1 MNIQSENEMMAT
13 AGDLGKVMLDQV
25 DENYVIFLEGD
36 LGAGKTTFVKGFM
49 KGMNFEE
56 VVNSPTF
63 SLIERIELQKH
74 YIFHVD
80 LYRINNKSEL
90 FELDLHEESYLD
102 KPSIHLIEWPQK
114 GEDIILS
121 PDLRIKFKTLENPN
135 HREIFFE
142 DLSNKLKNNL
152 SSV

>member
-1 MNIQSENEMMAT
+1 MMAT

-74 YIFHVD
+74 YVFHID

-90 FELDLHEESYLD
+90 FELDLHEESSLD

>member
-1 MNIQSENEMMAT
+1 MMAT

-74 YIFHVD
+74 CIG
-80 LYRINNKSEL
+80 LITSQN
-90 FELDLHEESYLD
+90 YLNWICT
-102 KPSIHLIEWPQK
+102 KNPIWISPQ
-114 GEDIILS
+114 S
-121 PDLRIKFKTLENPN
+121 T
-135 HREIFFE
+135 
-142 DLSNKLKNNL
+142 
-152 SSV
+152 

>member
-80 LYRINNKSEL
+80 LYRINNKSEI

-135 HREIFFE
+135 HRKIFFE
-142 DLSNKLKNNL
+142 DFSNKLKNNL

>member
-121 PDLRIKFKTLENPN
+121 PDLRIQFKTLENPN

>member
-1 MNIQSENEMMAT
+1 VNIQSENEMMAT

-135 HREIFFE
+135 HREIFF
-142 DLSNKLKNNL
+142 
-152 SSV
+152 

>member
-1 MNIQSENEMMAT
+1 MNIKSENEMMAT

>member
-121 PDLRIKFKTLENPN
+121 PDLRIKFKRLENPN

>member
-1 MNIQSENEMMAT
+1 MMAT

-56 VVNSPTF
+56 VINSPTF

-121 PDLRIKFKTLENPN
+121 PDLRIQFKTLENPN

>member
-13 AGDLGKVMLDQV
+13 AGDLGKVMLDQL

>member
-1 MNIQSENEMMAT
+1 MMAT

-80 LYRINNKSEL
+80 LYRINNKSEI

-121 PDLRIKFKTLENPN
+121 PDLKIKFKTLGNPN

-142 DLSNKLKNNL
+142 DFSNKLRNNL

>member
-1 MNIQSENEMMAT
+1 MMAT

-121 PDLRIKFKTLENPN
+121 PDLRIKFKRLENPN

>member
-114 GEDIILS
+114 GEDVILS
-121 PDLRIKFKTLENPN
+121 PDLIINFKRVKNPN

-142 DLSNKLKNNL
+142 DFSNKLKNNL

>member
-1 MNIQSENEMMAT
+1 VNIQSENEMMAT

-121 PDLRIKFKTLENPN
+121 PDL
-135 HREIFFE
+135 
-142 DLSNKLKNNL
+142 KN
-152 SSV
+152 

>member
-1 MNIQSENEMMAT
+1 MIIQSENEMMST

-80 LYRINNKSEL
+80 LYRINNKSEI

-135 HREIFFE
+135 HRGSF
-142 DLSNKLKNNL
+142 
-152 SSV
+152 

>member
-121 PDLRIKFKTLENPN
+121 PDLRIKFKTLETPN

-142 DLSNKLKNNL
+142 DFSNKLKNNL

>member
-80 LYRINNKSEL
+80 LYRINNKSEI

-121 PDLRIKFKTLENPN
+121 PDLRIKFKILENPN

-142 DLSNKLKNNL
+142 DFSNKLKNNL